1 MPSKKEIADQIKA
14 LEAEMETAPDH
25 DDDDYVEVYRVK
37 KTHLGKGAMAWLFAD
52 EEEKEEAPKEE
63 GKEEEK
69 EEEKEE
75 PKPKTRAKY
84 FG

>member
-1 MPSKKEIADQIKA
+1 MPSKKEYADQIKA

-25 DDDDYVEVYRVK
+25 NDDDYVEVYRVK
-37 KTHLGKGAMAWLFAD
+37 KSHLGKGAMAWLFAD
-52 EEEKEEAPKEE
+52 EEKEEPKEEEKEEEP
-63 GKEEEK
+63 K